1 MVTPYIPG
9 EAQAEKRF
17 KQKLVELG
25 LLKEV
30 KTLSGVPRAGRW
42 ADDRTPIKVEG
53 KPLSESII
61 EERR

>member
-1 MVTPYIPG
+1 MAIPYVPD
-9 EAQAEKRF
+9 EAEAEERF

-30 KTLSGVPRAGRW
+30 KTPVGVPAN
-42 ADDRTPIKVEG
+42 DRTPIKVKG
-53 KPLSESII
+53 KPLSQHII